1 MATFHSL
8 LQMIAEYIWRI
19 CGGMESRFVRIVVLF
34 LRSIHTNGGILEHS
48 QTWYQR
54 HLSPFECKTLVSKF
68 VWQSAILSANLC
80 LSRILSVTL

>member
-34 LRSIHTNGGILEHS
+34 LRSIHTNGIEEYWSIL
-48 QTWYQR
+48 
-54 HLSPFECKTLVSKF
+54 KF
-68 VWQSAILSANLC
+68 LNLC
-80 LSRILSVTL
+80 GSLRYCLQIFVFLEFYPLLCN